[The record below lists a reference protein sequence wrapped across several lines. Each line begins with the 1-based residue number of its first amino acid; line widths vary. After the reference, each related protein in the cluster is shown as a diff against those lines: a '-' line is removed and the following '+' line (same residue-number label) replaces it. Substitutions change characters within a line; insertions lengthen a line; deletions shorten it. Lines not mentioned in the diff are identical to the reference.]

1 MIRDKQEQNEIII
14 DLTGPQGNAFY
25 LIGLAK
31 KLAKQLGFDDE
42 RIEEMLYD
50 MKTGDYE
57 NLIQEFDDYFGEFV
71 ILEK

>member
-1 MIRDKQEQNEIII
+1 MIRDKQETKEMII

-25 LIGLAK
+25 LVGVAK
-31 KLAKQLGFDDE
+31 NLGKQLGFSDE
-42 RIEEMLYD
+42 RMEGMLYD
-50 MKTGDYE
+50 MMNGTYE

>member
-1 MIRDKQEQNEIII
+1 MIRDKQEQKEMII

-25 LIGLAK
+25 LIGVAK
-31 KLAKQLGFDDE
+31 NLGKQLGFSDE
-42 RIEEMLYD
+42 RMECMLYD
-50 MKTGDYE
+50 MMNGTYE

>member
-50 MKTGDYE
+50 MKTGDYD